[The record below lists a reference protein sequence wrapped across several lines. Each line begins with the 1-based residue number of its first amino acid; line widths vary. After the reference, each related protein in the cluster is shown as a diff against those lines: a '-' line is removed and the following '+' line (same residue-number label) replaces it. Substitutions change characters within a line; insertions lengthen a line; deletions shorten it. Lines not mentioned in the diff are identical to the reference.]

1 MKHIIED
8 QIYDVGDKLYRV
20 SKGQIFHIEI
30 TQVKQ
35 MELGHYV
42 YTDNYGK
49 TYFKRNLENKCFKDI
64 RDAKQYIKMLENI
77 VKKKKLLK
85 KYEEKLNKKFKI
97 ENQTFIK

>member
-49 TYFKRNLENKCFKDI
+49 TYFKRTLENNCFEDI
-64 RDAKQYIKMLENI
+64 RDAKKHIKNLENI
-77 VKKKKLLK
+77 SKKKNLLK
-85 KYEEKLNKKFKI
+85 KYEEKINKKFKI
-97 ENQTFIK
+97 ENHIFIK